1 MEYIKREVDLAEEIH
16 NKEDGVGNN
25 SNGSKE
31 SLTSTKSTSDILIKI
46 KEYWYLI
53 FLMYWNHHLQK
64 YIRWEFVRCDNVVI
78 ECMLP

>member
-1 MEYIKREVDLAEEIH
+1 MEYIKGEVDLAEEIH

-46 KEYWYLI
+46 KEYWY
-53 FLMYWNHHLQK
+53 
-64 YIRWEFVRCDNVVI
+64 
-78 ECMLP
+78 